1 MSSKVNFL
9 EIRLDANCLD
19 RKILDGLKAQISDM
33 MLLICEDEK
42 PLGFYENKNKEG
54 EDEDD
59 KGKDKKKDKE
69 KDKDKKKD
77 KEKEKDKKKEK
88 GKSVKK
94 GKDKK
99 KIKMDDSYY
108 DNYFKK
114 DFIKLAI
121 GEKLRKG
128 VDGAIES
135 KKKINF
141 EIFKDELEV

>member
-1 MSSKVNFL
+1 
-9 EIRLDANCLD
+9 
-19 RKILDGLKAQISDM
+19 M

-59 KGKDKKKDKE
+59 KDKG
-69 KDKDKKKD
+69 KKKD

-94 GKDKK
+94 DKDKK
-99 KIKMDDSYY
+99 EKKLNDSYY

-114 DFIKLAI
+114 DFIKLAL